1 MSKAWMCANN
11 YGTIEIVFADTKRRA
26 KSYLKFTDSFEDYR
40 HIDIYPERAKV
51 LDYLDHNDGYIMNWH
66 KDEDKLPMVRDSGFN
81 CRETYREFCE
91 ECCAKEWCSKYKK
104 EERKN
109 LESDEM

>member
-66 KDEDKLPMVRDSGFN
+66 KDDDRIALVKHIYSGCLPDSKD
-81 CRETYREFCE
+81 ECE
-91 ECCAKEWCSKYKK
+91 SCYAKEWCRKFK
-104 EERKN
+104 EQ
-109 LESDEM
+109 L

>member
-1 MSKAWMCANN
+1 MSKAWICSNN
-11 YGTIEIVFADTKRRA
+11 YGATEIVFADTKRRA

-66 KDEDKLPMVRDSGFN
+66 KDEDRIALVKHIYSGCLPPIEED
-81 CRETYREFCE
+81 CE
-91 ECCAKEWCSKYKK
+91 LCCAKEWCGKYK
-104 EERKN
+104 EESN
-109 LESDEM
+109 D

>member
-66 KDEDKLPMVRDSGFN
+66 KDEDRIALVKHIYSGCLPHIEED
-81 CRETYREFCE
+81 CE
-91 ECCAKEWCSKYKK
+91 LCCAKEWCGKYK
-104 EERKN
+104 EESN
-109 LESDEM
+109 D

>member
-66 KDEDKLPMVRDSGFN
+66 KDEDRIALVKHIYSGCLPPIEED
-81 CRETYREFCE
+81 CE
-91 ECCAKEWCSKYKK
+91 LCCAKEWCGKYK
-104 EERKN
+104 EENNGQK
-109 LESDEM
+109 DA